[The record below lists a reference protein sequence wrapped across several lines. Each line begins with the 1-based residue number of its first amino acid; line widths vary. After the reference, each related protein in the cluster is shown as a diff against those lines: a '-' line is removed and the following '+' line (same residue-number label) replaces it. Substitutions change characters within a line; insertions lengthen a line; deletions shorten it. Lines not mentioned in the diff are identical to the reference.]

1 MLSGPKP
8 LNLTARP
15 SPRRRCV
22 PGDLLPNH
30 DQDQRALRVGPPLRV
45 SSFLR
50 ALHVGTQG
58 DALWGQYA
66 DRRSEFEGSHS
77 PVADREAKP
86 RSPPRCTTG
95 REGQPATRC
104 IANGT
109 RGTTSPKRF
118 PERNTSD
125 NLSWTSESVC
135 QSAYGQRPVGLA
147 IWAVTAAE
155 KLTALT
161 TSVGRVRSRRS
172 RGSILC

>member
-50 ALHVGTQG
+50 ALHVGTKEMRYG
-58 DALWGQYA
+58 DSTPTGVASSRA
-66 DRRSEFEGSHS
+66 RIAPS
-77 PVADREAKP
+77 PTARP
-86 RSPPRCTTG
+86 SSRSPPRCTTG

-109 RGTTSPKRF
+109 CGTTSPKRF